1 MSLNN
6 HNKRGRELSDDEDE
20 DFQVIF
26 DSTNSNSSKSNAAKE
41 RRTLYTFNNSSSTS
55 QIQEDAP
62 PQEGTPA
69 WTLQSLQV
77 MIARKERPTRTSEE
91 LMTTNILYKEWPWPR
106 YCTNRMMQVFSLVFE
121 SGYMDI
127 QDVIG

>member
-69 WTLQSLQV
+69 WTLHSLQV

-91 LMTTNILYKEWPWPR
+91 LMTTNIPHEESR